1 MVLVSFASAS
11 IKYILNATFLDLDIT
26 DVDGIYEFKFCDKRD
41 NYLFFIVRLP
51 DLGGNIPAYV
61 FYDWI
66 PSEFPRI
73 AKCISK
79 FSDFVPKG
87 K

>member
-1 MVLVSFASAS
+1 MVLVSFVSAS
-11 IKYILNATFLDLDIT
+11 IKYILNATFLDLDVT

-61 FYDWI
+61 FYD
-66 PSEFPRI
+66 
-73 AKCISK
+73 
-79 FSDFVPKG
+79 
-87 K
+87 

>member
-1 MVLVSFASAS
+1 MVLVSFVSAS

-61 FYDWI
+61 FYD
-66 PSEFPRI
+66 
-73 AKCISK
+73 
-79 FSDFVPKG
+79 
-87 K
+87 